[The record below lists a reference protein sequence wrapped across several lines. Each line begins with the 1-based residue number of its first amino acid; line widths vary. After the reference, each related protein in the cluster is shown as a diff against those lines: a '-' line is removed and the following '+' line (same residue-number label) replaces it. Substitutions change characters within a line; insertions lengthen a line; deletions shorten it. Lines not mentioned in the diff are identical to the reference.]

1 MFFVYN
7 ELFSKRYIFLTYR
20 YKGKNSNDPK
30 AGKQKPVLEVLSAG
44 NLVSLKKSKVLLEN
58 IEEKS
63 LDTSSEQL
71 SFISSE
77 SLKKLKE
84 KIIGKT
90 PEDEYKG

>member
-1 MFFVYN
+1 M
-7 ELFSKRYIFLTYR
+7 S
-20 YKGKNSNDPK
+20 PK
-30 AGKQKPVLEVLSAG
+30 Q
-44 NLVSLKKSKVLLEN
+44 SKVLLEN

-84 KIIGKT
+84 KIIGK
-90 PEDEYKG
+90 PPDDEYKG